1 MKCSVITIHHIHNFG
16 SVFQAYALASF
27 LEANGYEAEIIDYRP
42 KYYDLGR
49 NKLKTTVGRM
59 LNLSPFL
66 KRKRKF
72 ESFISAHETLSDK
85 RFTEL
90 SQLEEYYKSSDNI
103 FIAGGDQLWNDYHPC
118 GNDNAY
124 KLTFTDSKRKIAYGT
139 SMGRDNFSEAELAK
153 IAKNVNSFYAIMLRE
168 QSTVA
173 MLDPYVKTSVEHVID
188 PVGLID
194 LKEYERIAVKPKI
207 NEPYA
212 VMYLAESSDL
222 LTGAI
227 EKLSKEM
234 GLKIIHICGFK
245 KKCYCDCFAKDVG
258 PEEILGYILN
268 ADFVISASFHATL
281 FSLLFQ
287 KQFVTLLPGEQ
298 TNARIKDVLAY
309 VGLENRIVHS
319 ENELS
324 RLDMK
329 IDYSFATQKIENL
342 KEKSKTALL
351 KALSEVTEGT
361 L

>member
-16 SVFQAYALASF
+16 SVFQAYALARF
-27 LEANGYEAEIIDYRP
+27 LEINGYEAEIIDYRP
-42 KYYDLGR
+42 SYYDLGR
-49 NKLKTTVGRM
+49 NRLKTMVGRA
-59 LNLSPFL
+59 LNFPPFL

-72 ESFISAHETLSDK
+72 ESFIATREKLSPK
-85 RFTEL
+85 RFTTLSEL
-90 SQLEEYYKSSDNI
+90 EAYYKNSDNL

-118 GNDNAY
+118 GSDDAY
-124 KLTFTDSKRKIAYGT
+124 KLTFAGSTKKLAYGT
-139 SMGRDNFSEAELAK
+139 SMGRDNFSETELQK
-153 IAKNVNSFYAIMLRE
+153 IASLVDSFASIMLRE
-168 QSTVA
+168 QSTVT
-173 MLDPYVKTSVEHVID
+173 LLKPYVKAPVEHVID

-194 LKEYERIAVKPKI
+194 LKEYESIAVKPKI

-212 VMYLAESSDL
+212 VMYLADSSEL
-222 LTGAI
+222 LDSAI

-234 GLKIIHICGFK
+234 GLKIVHICGFK
-245 KKCYCDCFAKDVG
+245 KKCYCDHFVKDAG

-298 TNARIKDVLAY
+298 TNARIKDVLTY
-309 VGLENRIVHS
+309 VGLEDRILHN

-324 RLDMK
+324 QLDVK
-329 IDYSFATQKIENL
+329 IDYSFATQKIEEF
-342 KEKSKTALL
+342 KKASEAALL
-351 KALSEVTEGT
+351 KALSEITKGQ